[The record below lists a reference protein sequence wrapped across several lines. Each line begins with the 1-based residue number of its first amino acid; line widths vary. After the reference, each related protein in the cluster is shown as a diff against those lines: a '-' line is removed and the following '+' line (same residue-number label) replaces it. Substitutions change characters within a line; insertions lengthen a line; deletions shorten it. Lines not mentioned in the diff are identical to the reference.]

1 MSSVCPEYGFELRL
15 VIDAGISPE
24 RAAAVVTAFVEHVE
38 RLGLSAAGAGDDDA
52 WHFVVSRV
60 GGQAMDADRSA
71 LERWAHGR
79 AEIRE
84 VLVGPLVD
92 LGDDLA

>member
-15 VIDAGISPE
+15 VIDAGISPD
-24 RAAAVVTAFVEHVE
+24 RSAAVVTGFVEHVE

-52 WHFVVSRV
+52 WHFIITRV
-60 GGQAMDADRSA
+60 GGQAIDADRSA
-71 LERWAHGR
+71 LERWAR
-79 AEIRE
+79 AQAEVRE

-92 LGDDLA
+92 LAEDLS